1 MLWLQDSGWLDSAAN
16 QGECCDQCFRGA
28 KREHPAG
35 GVLGSEQ
42 ISAEQP
48 VTRPELPKS
57 SSQSA
62 TPMGLLHSDQSGVF
76 RITVPASQQRQ
87 FRRRKGPDADSV
99 VLPTVLIRRLQPVAA
114 DL

>member
-1 MLWLQDSGWLDSAAN
+1 MLQSTLSGPK
-16 QGECCDQCFRGA
+16 RG
-28 KREHPAG
+28 HPAG

-42 ISAEQP
+42 VTAEQPVAEQP

-62 TPMGLLHSDQSGVF
+62 TPMGLLDSDQSSVF
-76 RITVPASQQRQ
+76 RITVPESQQRQ
-87 FRRRKGPDADSV
+87 FDRRKGPDADSV
-99 VLPTVLIRRLQPVAA
+99 VLSAVLIRRLQPVAA